1 MKEKKYVEFLE
12 TLDFPK
18 ERQKYIKNV
27 KYRVVEETP
36 EKYIISKRRNI
47 ELSKSKEGV
56 QFITGRI

>member
-18 ERQKYIKNV
+18 ERQRYIKNV
-27 KYRVVEETP
+27 KYRVVDETVDT
-36 EKYIISKRRNI
+36 YIISKRRNI